1 MAELEISAQ
10 VRTQVGRGDSRRLRR
25 AGAVPAVVYGRRDG
39 LRVSLHLKKLRE
51 LLSTAGR
58 TNAIFQLN
66 LDGEEYSERKVIVK
80 EIQHHPVSG
89 DMLHLDLYEVSMEKE
104 IVVSVPLR
112 FMGEP
117 VGVKMSGGILGHL
130 LREVEVECLP
140 GRIPEFISLEVSQ
153 LEIGDALH
161 VRDLPVQEGIRILND
176 PDEAVVSI
184 SAPAVEEVAKP
195 AEEVPV
201 EGEAAEGAAAQPA
214 AEAGKEKEKEKDR
227 DRDKEKER
235 GKSKD

>member
-1 MAELEISAQ
+1 MTELEISAQ
-10 VRTQVGRGDSRRLRR
+10 VRNQVGKGESRRLRR

-39 LRVSLHLKKLRE
+39 LQVSLHVKKLKH

-66 LDGEEYSERKVIVK
+66 LEGEEFRERKVIVK
-80 EIQHHPVSG
+80 ELQFHPVSG
-89 DMLHLDLYEVSMEKE
+89 DMLHVDLYEVSMEKE

-112 FMGEP
+112 FVGEP

-140 GRIPEFISLEVSQ
+140 GRIPEFIPLEVSQ
-153 LEIGDALH
+153 LDIGDALH

-184 SAPAVEEVAKP
+184 SAPTVEEVAKP

-201 EGEAAEGAAAQPA
+201 EGEAAEAADQPA
-214 AEAGKEKEKEKDR
+214 AEAGKDREKEKD
-227 DRDKEKER
+227 KEK
-235 GKSKD
+235 GKTKE